1 MRKRIYLLYIIAVLL
16 ILLIPFVGM
25 SFWANE
31 SAVENQELNE
41 WPSLREGERW
51 NIDYLQET
59 GEYFEDHFAFRRQM
73 ITANSV
79 LWGKSLKISS
89 TEQVVV
95 GKDGWLFFGGTL
107 DDYTGQNLL
116 SERELYDIVHNLSLM
131 QEYVEQ
137 CGSQFYLTIVPNKN
151 TIYEEYM
158 PYYYRR
164 GESSNLE
171 QLVPLL
177 EEEGIHYV
185 DILTP
190 LEEENEILYFQ
201 RDSHW
206 NHKGAVLAYRTLLET
221 VGKEHETYL
230 NAPVYIAAEHVG
242 DLDEMLYPL
251 AAEPEEDTYYDK
263 VWEYQYQN
271 DVSDNMD
278 AWIETRNSKKE
289 GTLLMY
295 RDSFGESLLPFLA
308 EEYGEAYF
316 SRLVPYNLNNVLQY
330 KPDTV
335 IVERVERKLAAFATE
350 LPIMEA
356 PRAENVT
363 APQTQTETT
372 VDTEKNGAYLVIRGK
387 IDEDYIERDSDI
399 FVAVSDA
406 VRSNIKTYQAFYTLT
421 EDEDGNG
428 YLIYLKQDS
437 LPSAR
442 LHINVIVE
450 NDGQSWI
457 VASED
462 VEVTWGKE

>member
-1 MRKRIYLLYIIAVLL
+1 MKKRIYLWYIIAVLI
-16 ILLIPFVGM
+16 ILLIPFAGM

-31 SAVENQELNE
+31 SAVENKELSE
-41 WPSLREGERW
+41 WPSFRKGESW
-51 NIDYLQET
+51 NINYLPEA

-79 LWGKSLKISS
+79 LWGKCLKMSA
-89 TEQVVV
+89 TDQVIV
-95 GKDGWLFFGGTL
+95 GEDGWLYFGGTL
-107 DDYTGQNLL
+107 DDYMGQNLL
-116 SERELYDIVHNLSLM
+116 SERALYDIVHNLSLM

-151 TIYEEYM
+151 TIYGEYM
-158 PYYYRR
+158 PYYYRK

-177 EEEGIHYV
+177 EEEEIHYV
-185 DILTP
+185 DLLTP
-190 LEEENEILYFQ
+190 FEEENEILYFR

-206 NHKGAVLAYRTLLET
+206 NKNGALLAYRILLET

-230 NAPVYIAAEHVG
+230 NVPADIAADHIG

-251 AAEPEEDTYYDK
+251 AAEPEEDLYYDK
-263 VWEYQYQN
+263 IWEYQYQN
-271 DVSDNMD
+271 DVTDNMD
-278 AWIETRNSKKE
+278 AWIETQNSKKE

-308 EEYGEAYF
+308 EEYEKAYF

-330 KPDTV
+330 RPDTV
-335 IVERVERKLAAFATE
+335 IVERAERKIAAFATE

-356 PRAENVT
+356 PRAENIT
-363 APQTQTETT
+363 ALQKQTETT
-372 VDTEKNGAYLVIRGK
+372 VDTETDGAYLIIRGE
-387 IDEDYIERDSDI
+387 IDEDYMGEDSDI

-406 VRSNIKTYQAFYTLT
+406 SRSDIRTYRAFYTLT
-421 EDEDGNG
+421 EDGNGNG
-428 YLIYLKQDS
+428 YLVYLKQDS
-437 LPSAR
+437 LPSAQF
-442 LHINVIVE
+442 HIHVIVE

-457 VASED
+457 VSSED
-462 VEVTWGKE
+462 VEAAWEKE